1 MAAPE
6 LKVGVVGL
14 GAAARIVLPGLNVLP
29 NTRLTAVA
37 DIRPDEVENFQER
50 FDVEGYH
57 SVEELCA
64 KGDVNVVYVATP
76 NQLHAEH
83 TIIAAN
89 AGKHVI
95 CEKPMAITMDE
106 AHRMVEAVEKNKVQ
120 YVQGHSKIF
129 RPVFFKMA
137 EVIRSGRLGKVIH
150 INTFM
155 YNDWIRRPYLA
166 SEVDEKMGGGVVF
179 RQGPHQ
185 MDIVRFLAGGM
196 ITSLRAAVRRA
207 FPIHDIES
215 NYHAFLTFD
224 NGATTLID
232 FNGLGHLDIAE
243 MTWGI
248 GEGGGLHS
256 EADMTGPRL
265 KPTGP
270 VTPEERYAMPM
281 YQFGSGGRQGEQQ
294 RLAKNQDFFGITIV
308 SCEKGDIRQ
317 SPEGLFVY
325 TEDGREE
332 VEVDADIN
340 TRGFTELRELSAAI
354 EENRPVFPNHLWG
367 RASLEACVAMIESS
381 RQNRELELQYQ
392 VPSPLR
398 TSAVTA

>member
-6 LKVGVVGL
+6 LKVGLAGL

-37 DIRPDEVENFQER
+37 DIRKDEVERFQEK
-50 FDVEGYH
+50 FDVEGYN
-57 SVEELCA
+57 SVEDLCA
-64 KGDVNVVYVATP
+64 KGNVDVVYVATP
-76 NQLHAEH
+76 NQSHAEH
-83 TIIAAN
+83 TILAAEH
-89 AGKHVI
+89 GKHVI
-95 CEKPMAITMDE
+95 CEKPMAINMEE
-106 AHRMVEAVEKNKVQ
+106 AHRMIEAVERNGVQ

-137 EVIRSGRLGKVIH
+137 EIITSGRLGKVIH
-150 INTFM
+150 INTFN

-196 ITSLRAAVRRA
+196 IKSLRGTVKRA
-207 FPIHDIES
+207 FPIHNIES
-215 NYHAFLTFD
+215 NYSAFLTFD
-224 NGATTLID
+224 DGATALID

-243 MTWGI
+243 MTWGV
-248 GEGGGLHS
+248 GEGGGIHS

-270 VTPEERYAMPM
+270 VSVEERYAMPM
-281 YQFGSGGRQGEQQ
+281 YQFGTGGRQGEQE

-308 SCEKGDIRQ
+308 SCERGDIRQ
-317 SPEGLFVY
+317 SAEGLYVY

-332 VEVDADIN
+332 VEVEPDIN
-340 TRGFTELRELSAAI
+340 TRGFTELRELSLAI

-367 RASLEACVAMIESS
+367 RASLEGCVAMIESS
-381 RQNRELELQYQ
+381 RQQKEIELQYQ

-398 TSAVTA
+398 SAVKA

>member
-6 LKVGVVGL
+6 LKVGLAGL

-37 DIRPDEVENFQER
+37 DIRKDEVERFQEK
-50 FDVEGYH
+50 FDVQGFT
-57 SVEELCA
+57 SVEDLCA
-64 KGDVNVVYVATP
+64 KGDIDVVYVATP
-76 NQLHAEH
+76 NQSHAEH
-83 TIIAAN
+83 TILAAEH
-89 AGKHVI
+89 GKHVI
-95 CEKPMAITMDE
+95 CEKPMAINMEE
-106 AHRMVEAVEKNKVQ
+106 ANRMIEAVERNKVQ

-137 EVIRSGRLGKVIH
+137 EIISSGRLGNVIH
-150 INTFM
+150 INTFN

-166 SEVDEKMGGGVVF
+166 SEVDEKMGGGVVY

-196 ITSLRAAVRRA
+196 IKTLRGTVKRA
-207 FPIHDIES
+207 FPIYDIES
-215 NYHAFLTFD
+215 NYSAFLTFD

-232 FNGLGHLDIAE
+232 FNGLGHFDIAE
-243 MTWGI
+243 LTWGI
-248 GEGGGLHS
+248 GEGGGIHS

-281 YQFGSGGRQGEQQ
+281 YQFGSAGRQGEQQ

-308 SCEKGDIRQ
+308 SCERGDIRQ
-317 SPEGLFVY
+317 SPEGLYVY

-332 VEVDADIN
+332 VEVEPDIN
-340 TRGFTELRELSAAI
+340 TRGFTELRELSAAL

-381 RQNRELELQYQ
+381 RQQKELELQYQ
-392 VPSPLR
+392 VPSPVH
-398 TSAVTA
+398 TAVKA

>member
-6 LKVGVVGL
+6 LKVGLAGL

-37 DIRPDEVENFQER
+37 DIRKDEVERFQEK
-50 FDVEGYH
+50 FDVEGYN
-57 SVEELCA
+57 SVEDLCA
-64 KGDVNVVYVATP
+64 KGNVDVVYVATP
-76 NQLHAEH
+76 NQSHAEH
-83 TIIAAN
+83 TILAAEH
-89 AGKHVI
+89 GKHVI
-95 CEKPMAITMDE
+95 CEKPMAINLDE
-106 AHRMVEAVEKNKVQ
+106 ANRMIEAVERNKVQ

-137 EVIRSGRLGKVIH
+137 EIITSGRLGKVIH
-150 INTFM
+150 INTFN

-166 SEVDEKMGGGVVF
+166 SEVDEKMGGGVVY
-179 RQGPHQ
+179 RQGPHH
-185 MDIVRFLAGGM
+185 MDIVRFLGGGM
-196 ITSLRAAVRRA
+196 IKTLRATVKRA
-207 FPIHDIES
+207 FPVHNIES
-215 NYHAFLTFD
+215 NYSAFLTFD
-224 NGATTLID
+224 DGATALID

-248 GEGGGLHS
+248 GEGGGIHS

-270 VTPEERYAMPM
+270 VSVEERYAMPM
-281 YQFGSGGRQGEQQ
+281 YQFGSGGRQGEQE

-308 SCEKGDIRQ
+308 SCERGDIRQ
-317 SPEGLFVY
+317 SAEGLYVY

-332 VEVDADIN
+332 VEVEPDLN
-340 TRGFTELRELSAAI
+340 TRGFTELRELSAAL

-381 RQNRELELQYQ
+381 RQQKELELQYQ

-398 TSAVTA
+398 AAVKA